1 MCVVTDSA
9 ALTSP
14 EASGLRGFL
23 ARGGAWRFLVYMLV
37 YLLIYLGVGR
47 ITLLVARGVAEKPLL
62 TSVSTVFIQLTLGLI
77 VGAVILV
84 ATVRYMGWS
93 EPLFGRQPI
102 YRSWWMWVGPAIVA
116 VPILLRLLG
125 IEWGKNALPVVV
137 LVMATG
143 LLIGFV
149 EELLYRGIAVKML
162 RDGGHGEFVVAALTS
177 LFFAVSH
184 SVNLLSGQS
193 IVTVGP
199 TVAYTFAFGVLM
211 YLTLRSVGFLAAA
224 MILHGL
230 TDPTTILAT
239 GGIDEIPSGASANP
253 LLAATG
259 PLTILLIVAG
269 PILLLFVRGRVGD
282 RTPVRRTRREEAVTR
297 TPVPAKRAMDV
308 WDDDDDAR
316 RHHRA
321 RRGHRGA

>member
-1 MCVVTDSA
+1 MTDTTASI
-9 ALTSP
+9 P
-14 EASGLRGFL
+14 HPPSGLRGFL
-23 ARGGAWRFLVYMLV
+23 AKGGAWRFLVYMLV

-47 ITLLVARGVAEKPLL
+47 IALLLARDVAEEPLL
-62 TSVSTVFIQLTLGLI
+62 SSVSTVFIQLTLGLI
-77 VGAVILV
+77 AGAVILL
-84 ATVRYMGWS
+84 ATVTYMGWS

-102 YRSWWMWVGPAIVA
+102 YRSWWMWLGPAIVA

-137 LVMATG
+137 MVMATG

-162 RDGGHGEFVVAALTS
+162 RDAGHGEFFVAALTS
-177 LFFAVSH
+177 LFFAFSH
-184 SVNLLSGQS
+184 SINLFSGQS
-193 IVTVGP
+193 IVTVAP

-211 YLTLRSVGFLAAA
+211 YLTLRSVGFLVAA
-224 MILHGL
+224 MVLHGL

-239 GGIDEIPSGASANP
+239 GGIDEIPSGASANA

-259 PLTILLIVAG
+259 PLTILLIVSG

-282 RTPVRRTRREEAVTR
+282 RALSVLDEG
-297 TPVPAKRAMDV
+297 KR
-308 WDDDDDAR
+308 
-316 RHHRA
+316 
-321 RRGHRGA
+321 